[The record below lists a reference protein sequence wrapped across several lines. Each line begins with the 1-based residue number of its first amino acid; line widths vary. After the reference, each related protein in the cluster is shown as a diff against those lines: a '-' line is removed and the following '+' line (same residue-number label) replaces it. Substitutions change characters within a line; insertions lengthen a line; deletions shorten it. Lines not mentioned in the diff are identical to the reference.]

1 MRLCNGRRALIA
13 RFACCN
19 LGPLGRVAAVLFFCF
34 TVFYIRFR
42 STSNGSTL
50 ENSLRIDLA
59 LDARHCILAG
69 MSKSFWA
76 IIAVIIVIFGGILL
90 FNNHKANAPS
100 SSSSMATNH
109 VEGEGN
115 TGITLVEYGDYQCPY
130 CGQFYPIVKA
140 VQEKYNTQI
149 HFQFRNLPL
158 LQVHQNAFA
167 AARAAEAADMQGKFW
182 QMHDMLYENQNSW
195 AQSST
200 PENAFAQY
208 AGQLGLDVNKFKQDA
223 ASSKVNDVINA
234 DIAAFLKTGNDE
246 STPTFFLDGKKIQPG
261 YSVQE
266 FSKIIDAQIASKHK
280 S

>member
-1 MRLCNGRRALIA
+1 M
-13 RFACCN
+13 
-19 LGPLGRVAAVLFFCF
+19 
-34 TVFYIRFR
+34 
-42 STSNGSTL
+42 
-50 ENSLRIDLA
+50 RIDLA
-59 LDARHCILAG
+59 LGARHCILAG

-76 IIAVIIVIFGGILL
+76 IIAVIVVIFGGILF
-90 FNNHKANAPS
+90 FNNHKAGAPS
-100 SSSSMATNH
+100 SSSSVATNH
-109 VEGEGN
+109 VEGEGKD
-115 TGITLVEYGDYQCPY
+115 GLTLVEYGDYQCPY

-140 VQEKYNTQI
+140 VQEKYNAQI

-200 PENAFAQY
+200 PEAAFAQY
-208 AGQLGLDVNKFKQDA
+208 AAQLGLDVNKFKQDA
-223 ASSKVNDVINA
+223 ASSKVNDLINA

-266 FSKIIDAQIASKHK
+266 FSKIIDAQLASKHK